1 MPHSVSLRM
10 QPPTSLGAQRNTS
23 ISTVSY
29 VINSG
34 PKPVSE
40 KTKKKI
46 LEVIDRRSYSPDRI
60 ASSLK
65 RRSTMSIGVIFPNM
79 TNIYFP
85 ETLGGILE
93 VTQHESYNI
102 ILKDSSGDM
111 KLQEDC
117 IRDLISM
124 RVDGFIIRPIAGSP
138 FPSVLEESGIPF
150 VVVDRLEG
158 EWVEHDYIAVN
169 NKKAIRM
176 AAEILITEGHM
187 KMALITGPRGT
198 GTSIERAG
206 GFREAIEEN
215 RLDPKQ
221 CRIFWGDYSVGNGKS
236 SMAKILDENQG
247 FSAVITAST
256 RISFGAIDEIRERKK
271 DIPDEVKIVA
281 YGYSRWLSLLS
292 PSLTTIEQQVR
303 EVGRRAVRI
312 ILKKIKEP
320 SKSKKIQELL
330 DPVEIDGV
338 SHQ

>member
-1 MPHSVSLRM
+1 MKNKKV
-10 QPPTSLGAQRNTS
+10 TIADVAKEAGTS

-93 VTQHESYNI
+93 VTQHENYNI

-138 FPSVLEESGIPF
+138 FPLILKASGIPF

-158 EWVEHDYIAVN
+158 EWREHDYVAVN
-169 NKKAIRM
+169 NKKAVKM
-176 AAEILITEGHM
+176 AAEIIIAEGH
-187 KMALITGPRGT
+187 KKIALITGPRGT
-198 GTSIERAG
+198 GTSTERAD
-206 GFREAIEEN
+206 GFKEAVKEKK
-215 RLDPKQ
+215 LDPKQ
-221 CRIFWGDYSVGNGKS
+221 CRILWGDYSVGNGKS
-236 SMAKILDENQG
+236 SMVKKMYCKSII
-247 FSAVITAST
+247 FS
-256 RISFGAIDEIRERKK
+256 
-271 DIPDEVKIVA
+271 
-281 YGYSRWLSLLS
+281 
-292 PSLTTIEQQVR
+292 
-303 EVGRRAVRI
+303 
-312 ILKKIKEP
+312 
-320 SKSKKIQELL
+320 
-330 DPVEIDGV
+330 
-338 SHQ
+338 